1 MDKEDI
7 NGEVG
12 VFGMNNNQVED
23 VRGYTEGWVPVK
35 QILNGMIL
43 TDDGYYISGVKVE
56 PKNIFILE
64 RGAQDVTLE
73 GLRNFYNT
81 IDYDFWLI
89 VADRPVDIHLYMSQL
104 QLLYN
109 NNSDPVMRKLIT
121 QDINKGNMFVGND
134 YGVVDTEYYL
144 LIKEKRV
151 DVLQKKI
158 RNMIMGLANAG
169 LTATQPSNTDLR
181 VVLDH
186 FLNDGEKTEFGT
198 VM

>member
-1 MDKEDI
+1 
-7 NGEVG
+7 
-12 VFGMNNNQVED
+12 MNNNQVED
-23 VRGYTEGWVPVK
+23 IKGYTEGWIPVK

-109 NNSDPVMRKLIT
+109 NNNDPVMRKLIT

-144 LIKEKRV
+144 LFKEKRV
-151 DVLQKKI
+151 DLLQKKI

>member
-1 MDKEDI
+1 
-7 NGEVG
+7 
-12 VFGMNNNQVED
+12 MNNNENVNYS
-23 VRGYTEGWVPVK
+23 GFTEGWIPVK

-43 TDDGYYISGVKVE
+43 TDDGYYVSGVKVE

-64 RGAQDVTLE
+64 QGAQDMTLE

-89 VADRPVDIHLYMSQL
+89 VADRPVDIHMYMSQL

-109 NNSDPVMRKLIT
+109 STNNPIMRKLIT
-121 QDINKGNMFVGND
+121 QDINKGNEFVGND
-134 YGVVDTEYYL
+134 YSVVDTEYYL
-144 LIKEKRV
+144 LIKEKRL
-151 DVLQKKI
+151 DILQKKI
-158 RNMIMGLANAG
+158 RNMILGLANAG
-169 LTATQPSNTDLR
+169 LVATQPSNTDLR

-186 FLNDGEKTEFGT
+186 FLNDGETTSFGT

>member
-1 MDKEDI
+1 MDREDI

-12 VFGMNNNQVED
+12 VFGMNNNETEKYN
-23 VRGYTEGWVPVK
+23 GFTEGWLPVK
-35 QILNGMIL
+35 QILNGMIQ
-43 TDDGYYISGVKVE
+43 TDDGYYVSGVKVE

-64 RGAQDVTLE
+64 QGAQDIVLE

-109 NNSDPVMRKLIT
+109 NNANPIIRRLIT
-121 QDINKGNMFVGND
+121 QDINKGNDFVGND

-144 LIKEKRV
+144 LVKEKRL

-158 RNMIMGLANAG
+158 RNMILGLANAG
-169 LTATQPSNTDLR
+169 LIAVQPSNVDLR
-181 VVLDH
+181 VILDH
-186 FLNDGEKTEFGT
+186 FLNDGQATEFGT